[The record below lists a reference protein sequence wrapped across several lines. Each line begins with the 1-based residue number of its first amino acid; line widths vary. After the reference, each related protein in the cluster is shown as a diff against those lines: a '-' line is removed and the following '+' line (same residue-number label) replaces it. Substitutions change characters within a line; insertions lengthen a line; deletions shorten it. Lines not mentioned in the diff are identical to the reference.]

1 VLLARRRGFSRFLF
15 FFLAIQEIGRPVEG
29 SAAAEDGGSPA
40 AEKLEQ
46 QTGRENQQEGWWWL
60 AGIFCWWP
68 EKRRWRGEERCGN
81 GKNGGE
87 HRLGSLY
94 IARARE
100 EEAGAGGLKLWP
112 GGLREGGKREE
123 AGVRFKKCNPA
134 VCSLCLFF
142 SKGKKKGERSNNA
155 PLHWSTTKFQDS

>member
-81 GKNGGE
+81 GKNGG
-87 HRLGSLY
+87 RTQAGLPLY
-94 IARARE
+94 SA
-100 EEAGAGGLKLWP
+100 
-112 GGLREGGKREE
+112 REGGRGRCRWTEVM
-123 AGVRFKKCNPA
+123 AGGAPGGGQ
-134 VCSLCLFF
+134 
-142 SKGKKKGERSNNA
+142 KGGSRR
-155 PLHWSTTKFQDS
+155 PV